1 MSAAGASSRS
11 PFDFNTDILL
21 DDLEKAGMDLCADA
35 HDALDK
41 KIIHANGLPDA
52 AKVELQKVTNQ
63 LFDTAL
69 DNLDQLFEKFHR
81 LAAAT
86 FLHIPKELY
95 MQQPSTLSVEPV
107 DPDAEAALDVEL
119 ESMRQNIAQSR
130 QECRTLSKQ
139 IRAWDRHLQQSGTA
153 SDFKPLLDA
162 LSSSKT
168 SLVEDFNAIGTA
180 VHTLQP
186 LLARMQQ
193 LQANKAAAHAGA
205 TAALSAGGDIAAV
218 ERRVRQQM
226 AETAGCMHTLQE
238 LRQVLMPVDDQPAV

>member
-1 MSAAGASSRS
+1 MQVFNMQTPCSCDHSQQ
-11 PFDFNTDILL
+11 PF
-21 DDLEKAGMDLCADA
+21 
-35 HDALDK
+35 ALYCCSVFV
-41 KIIHANGLPDA
+41 IIQHAVWEPTGWYS
-52 AKVELQKVTNQ
+52 
-63 LFDTAL
+63 LFCI
-69 DNLDQLFEKFHR
+69 
-81 LAAAT
+81 
-86 FLHIPKELY
+86 HIP
-95 MQQPSTLSVEPV
+95 
-107 DPDAEAALDVEL
+107 ALCTDDDVGV
-119 ESMRQNIAQSR
+119 
-130 QECRTLSKQ
+130 
-139 IRAWDRHLQQSGTA
+139 HLLASGTA